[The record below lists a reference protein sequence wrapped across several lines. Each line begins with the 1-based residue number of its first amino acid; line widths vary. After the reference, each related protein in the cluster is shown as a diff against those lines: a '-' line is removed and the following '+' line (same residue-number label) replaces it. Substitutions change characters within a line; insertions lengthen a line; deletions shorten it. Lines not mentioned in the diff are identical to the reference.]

1 MHPKNIPKVE
11 SFLNLFNGFRPGS
24 ARRQIAIFPYL
35 CNKIVTTM
43 ARKYDTSGTIST
55 KPHDEITDR
64 EKAVIIAAIFYGKDK
79 TTEDWRNIYALS
91 RENRNT
97 KTVKAKNND
106 QTMNGWKSM
115 AKVKRFYAEEKQRQ
129 FNRLQEIENN
139 AVRKFLTSK
148 TSDED
153 VKEARAAVLAEGAS
167 NGINFRDRETF
178 LNYLND
184 EANRISDDKM
194 RLDVLKM
201 LSDLQRLKEADSGK
215 GDEIQRFYVPQKC
228 EACKLYLAER
238 DNLVDLDY

>member
-1 MHPKNIPKVE
+1 MP
-11 SFLNLFNGFRPGS
+11 R
-24 ARRQIAIFPYL
+24 AY
-35 CNKIVTTM
+35 NK
-43 ARKYDTSGTIST
+43 AGTIST
-55 KPHDEITDR
+55 RNTEEISDR

-79 TTEDWRNIYALS
+79 TAEDWRNIYALS
-91 RENRNT
+91 RENRNSRE
-97 KTVKAKNND
+97 VKANNKD
-106 QTMNGWKSM
+106 NTVNSWKAM
-115 AKVKRFYAEEKQRQ
+115 AKVKKFYAEEKQRQ
-129 FNRLQEIENN
+129 SDRLQEIENN
-139 AVRKFLTSK
+139 AVRKFLTAK
-148 TSDED
+148 TSAQEVD
-153 VKEARAAVLAEGAS
+153 EARAAVLAGEAS
-167 NGINFRDRETF
+167 SGVNFRDREEF